1 MTAWNRP
8 PAQGSAIVTTWAGL
22 RRRSRRPRITIRLG
36 ASLLLIALAVLV
48 LALRT
53 NPSRANAAV
62 PVTGDGTRR
71 SVTLRENTQYGLF
84 SDDHNLSC
92 EVTAPSG
99 EALTLSDTTGYSAR
113 TSRQVLGF
121 RSARAGTYTV
131 SCTGTGEI
139 TVDIADISPEFS
151 RATLLYT
158 CALTTGAL
166 GGLLVLGGPVLG
178 RPRGGVVP
186 GGSVGVG
193 RTGGGGR
200 PGRGRPVGGGGGP
213 VGTRGRPVRTR
224 GPGVQVGLGVLPQ
237 LVADPVE
244 GGLHRVGEGRV
255 QGPAL
260 PGAGLPGIGLPGHLD
275 SSSSSTISASTM
287 PSSSPAPE
295 AGASDGA
302 PEAAEAAWA
311 CSWA

>member
-99 EALTLSDTTGYSAR
+99 EALTLSDTTGYSAH

-166 GGLLVLGGPVLG
+166 GGLLVLAGAGWLLVLRQRTRSALAGPAGPAGSAPPPSTGALPPGHTPTAGPDAAGGPSQQVPPVLSASRAAPPPAPTSPYG
-178 RPRGGVVP
+178 YGLPPQRVIYRPAPPRG
-186 GGSVGVG
+186 S
-193 RTGGGGR
+193 GGR
-200 PGRGRPVGGGGGP
+200 RP
-213 VGTRGRPVRTR
+213 
-224 GPGVQVGLGVLPQ
+224 
-237 LVADPVE
+237 
-244 GGLHRVGEGRV
+244 H
-255 QGPAL
+255 
-260 PGAGLPGIGLPGHLD
+260 
-275 SSSSSTISASTM
+275 STT
-287 PSSSPAPE
+287 P
-295 AGASDGA
+295 D
-302 PEAAEAAWA
+302 
-311 CSWA
+311 

>member
-113 TSRQVLGF
+113 TSRQTSKNGRPSADGC
-121 RSARAGTYTV
+121 RSA
-131 SCTGTGEI
+131 SM
-139 TVDIADISPEFS
+139 
-151 RATLLYT
+151 
-158 CALTTGAL
+158 GA
-166 GGLLVLGGPVLG
+166 
-178 RPRGGVVP
+178 
-186 GGSVGVG
+186 
-193 RTGGGGR
+193 
-200 PGRGRPVGGGGGP
+200 
-213 VGTRGRPVRTR
+213 
-224 GPGVQVGLGVLPQ
+224 
-237 LVADPVE
+237 
-244 GGLHRVGEGRV
+244 
-255 QGPAL
+255 
-260 PGAGLPGIGLPGHLD
+260 
-275 SSSSSTISASTM
+275 
-287 PSSSPAPE
+287 
-295 AGASDGA
+295 
-302 PEAAEAAWA
+302 
-311 CSWA
+311 

>member
-186 GGSVGVG
+186 GGPVGAG
-193 RTGGGGR
+193 CTGGGGR
-200 PGRGRPVGGGGGP
+200 PVG
-213 VGTRGRPVRTR
+213 TR

-255 QGPAL
+255 QGL
-260 PGAGLPGIGLPGHLD
+260 VLPGIGLPGHLD

>member
-166 GGLLVLGGPVLG
+166 GGLLVLAGAGWLLVLRQ
-178 RPRGGVVP
+178 RPRSALAGPAGP
-186 GGSVGVG
+186 AGSAPSKPRCAPARAHADC
-193 RTGGGGR
+193 RTR
-200 PGRGRPVGGGGGP
+200 RRRRPVAAGSARPLHLAGGTAAGP
-213 VGTRGRPVRTR
+213 DQPVRLRPAAAAGHLPAGTATR
-224 GPGVQVGLGVLPQ
+224 LRRPTAALDHSRLTGVQ
-237 LVADPVE
+237 
-244 GGLHRVGEGRV
+244 
-255 QGPAL
+255 
-260 PGAGLPGIGLPGHLD
+260 
-275 SSSSSTISASTM
+275 
-287 PSSSPAPE
+287 APE
-295 AGASDGA
+295 ALNAARAAS
-302 PEAAEAAWA
+302 P
-311 CSWA
+311 CSGLTGSVRSVSTRTA